1 MALTESPTWDE
12 VSASVSYLRGRKVQV
27 DDSKCFDQ
35 LCNLKTF
42 VEANCDEGDFVAQL
56 AHEKW
61 VKYFN
66 SCKSEECFS
75 ELLIIAE
82 FSFAIPSHNANTE
95 RVFCLMQ
102 SQWTKK
108 RNKLLVESVT
118 GILFVQHNLKHMS
131 CKEFHTYL
139 SSQPNLLKAISS
151 SEKYA
156 WAQPQAQSMIPT
168 SISSNADDLD
178 ENDSE

>member
-1 MALTESPTWDE
+1 
-12 VSASVSYLRGRKVQV
+12 
-27 DDSKCFDQ
+27 
-35 LCNLKTF
+35 
-42 VEANCDEGDFVAQL
+42 
-56 AHEKW
+56 

-66 SCKSEECFS
+66 SCKSEKRFS

-82 FSFAIPSHNANTE
+82 FLFAIPSHNANTE
-95 RVFCLMQ
+95 RVFSLMQ
-102 SQWTKK
+102 SQWTKE

-139 SSQPNLLKAISS
+139 SRQPNLLKAISS
-151 SEKYA
+151 SEKYV

-168 SISSNADDLD
+168 SISSNADDFD
-178 ENDSE
+178 DTDSE